1 MVRFKIPNE
10 TSYRICR
17 LNVGVVFIKKK
28 TFSGRNI
35 SLHVW
40 AITSYWI
47 VWTLSTVFRP
57 TSIKLFPRRTRASF
71 WLTTWNCNKQ
81 LLANLIKQLLDN
93 VIKQL
98 LGNLIKQLLDF
109 LIKKLLANLI
119 KQLCSILILVLFLV
133 LLLGI
138 LCIGELGEFLKGP
151 DLTYYNLYR
160 VLV

>member
-1 MVRFKIPNE
+1 VWFSSRN
-10 TSYRICR
+10 
-17 LNVGVVFIKKK
+17 K
-28 TFSGRNI
+28 TFSCRNI

-40 AITSYWI
+40 AKTSYWI

-81 LLANLIKQLLDN
+81 LLGNLIKQLLDN

-98 LGNLIKQLLDF
+98 LSNLIKQ
-109 LIKKLLANLI
+109 LLANLI

-138 LCIGELGEFLKGP
+138 LWRIGWVSKGSW
-151 DLTYYNLYR
+151 LNILESNWGSGS
-160 VLV
+160 VV